1 MQKDANA
8 DLLNDY
14 DTLKETYEHLQT
26 EKGLLENFNAN
37 LGQEFAGAQ
46 QQVADVYAVVEDRD
60 RLIADL
66 GLELSTAVEGAETF
80 QSDYD
85 VLTEN
90 FNEVKAERTNFNTEI
105 SKLKIELANK
115 EKTIT
120 NQENSI
126 TMGNSEI
133 KNSKAVVQELQA
145 WKQESIN
152 ETLYLQSELKEVA
165 QKFENLKNQFAIGES
180 DNSNLKAA
188 LKNYKAAMDAE
199 KKTSADLNERI
210 SQLNNT
216 LNHSELKS
224 DNDKKYI
231 DELLLQITDLGQ
243 TKGSLSAAIDILK
256 LEKQDSQN

>member
-1 MQKDANA
+1 MRTDLESTVKTNESLKKDLKKSNGDFTSEHKLLIAARQSIDDLTQDLSDRTDELNGICGDLEMQKNANA

-14 DTLKETYEHLQT
+14 DMLKEKYDHLQT
-26 EKGLLENFNAN
+26 EKSLLENFNAK
-37 LGQEFAGAQ
+37 LDQEFAGAQ

-90 FNEVKAERTNFNTEI
+90 FNEVKAERSNFNTEI
-105 SKLKIELANK
+105 SKLKIELAKK

-126 TMGNSEI
+126 AKGNSEI
-133 KNSKAVVQELQA
+133 KNSKAAVQELQV

-152 ETLYLQSELKEVA
+152 ETL
-165 QKFENLKNQFAIGES
+165 
-180 DNSNLKAA
+180 
-188 LKNYKAAMDAE
+188 
-199 KKTSADLNERI
+199 
-210 SQLNNT
+210 
-216 LNHSELKS
+216 H
-224 DNDKKYI
+224 
-231 DELLLQITDLGQ
+231 
-243 TKGSLSAAIDILK
+243 
-256 LEKQDSQN
+256 